1 MSKKRKRS
9 RNYNLSGSVEIYN
22 ITPGHRKATILNFD
36 EPLITEIVERSG
48 SIVTKSPNYDN
59 DDSENRQEEISASRY
74 RI

>member
-9 RNYNLSGSVEIYN
+9 RNYNLSGSVEICN
-22 ITPGHRKATILNFD
+22 ITPGHRKAMILNFD

-48 SIVTKSPNYDN
+48 SIVIKSPNYDN
-59 DDSENRQEEISASRY
+59 DDSENQQEEISASRS